1 MCYGPGLWVLDADG
15 LGPLPNTWLD
25 CVFSGC
31 ESGHPCLQTLFQLF
45 FCMVGSIVW
54 RKLAVSLFCSIDQQH
69 VLIWIYV
76 F

>member
-1 MCYGPGLWVLDADG
+1 VCYGPGLWVLDADG

-31 ESGHPCLQTLFQLF
+31 ESGHPCLQTLFQLLF
-45 FCMVGSIVW
+45 LCGWKYCV
-54 RKLAVSLFCSIDQQH
+54 AEACCSLFCSIDQQH